1 MMISDM
7 EFDRSDLGFE
17 LAKEEEEIKIKPLL
31 AAMKCFFGFPLE
43 AGHCCCS
50 LFSSPYIKKEHIGTK
65 SSTRLT
71 NSEMSQNQNFLL
83 VTHSQKW
90 HTLRIF

>member
-50 LFSSPYIKKEHIGTK
+50 LSLFFPIYKKRTHWNRVFYTPHKLRNVTK
-65 SSTRLT
+65 SEFFTS
-71 NSEMSQNQNFLL
+71 NS
-83 VTHSQKW
+83 
-90 HTLRIF
+90 